1 MMNFDFERYI
11 LNEHKRIVEKEKE
24 YMAIN
29 ESMQSITNLMQYNN
43 LSVEMQLQVIN
54 DHLIKIKE
62 LDNVRIREVI
72 SED

>member
-1 MMNFDFERYI
+1 MNFDFERYI

-43 LSVEMQLQVIN
+43 LSVEMQL
-54 DHLIKIKE
+54 
-62 LDNVRIREVI
+62 EVQAAKF
-72 SED
+72 

>member
-1 MMNFDFERYI
+1 MNFDFEKYI

-62 LDNVRIREVI
+62 LDNVRIREVV